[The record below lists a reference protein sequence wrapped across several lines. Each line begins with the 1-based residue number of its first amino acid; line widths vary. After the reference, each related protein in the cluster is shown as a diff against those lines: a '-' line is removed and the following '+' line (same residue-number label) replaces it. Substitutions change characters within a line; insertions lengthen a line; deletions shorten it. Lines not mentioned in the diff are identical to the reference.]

1 MLYYIYNMRN
11 ALRCQRHVQTCSD
24 MFSLCEDRSMT
35 RKLAKMQL
43 PQNNFSFALTK
54 GHVQLLLLLLY
65 CFVVVGVVV
74 LLANSEIVQ
83 L

>member
-1 MLYYIYNMRN
+1 
-11 ALRCQRHVQTCSD
+11 
-24 MFSLCEDRSMT
+24 MT